1 MQIIVLK
8 HGSIIQQATAQE
20 VPEQVIL
27 VSHFGCIKHVRRM
40 QVMHV
45 LKLALPAKP
54 LVVVEHYSGMLIE
67 IPRMNKGAANLTLLG
82 IGVEALTGRGR
93 DISMLHR
100 VHRRRRQ
107 TDGPIGEEL
116 LTSSILYIDI
126 PRHSLD
132 VGELVRLAFVVRY

>member
-93 DISMLHR
+93 DIL

-107 TDGPIGEEL
+107 THGPIGEEL